1 MKLTIG
7 KTVAGER
14 NSKIGDSLVHASVLT
29 AVTLTD
35 AMSNNSQEGFS
46 VKLSLSHHVAISHL
60 RHDFS
65 LGMMLGDTWFHQGG
79 KKALS

>member
-35 AMSNNSQEGFS
+35 AMSNKSREGFS
-46 VKLSLSHHVAISHL
+46 VKLSLSLSLSHHVAISHL
-60 RHDFS
+60 RIRHDA
-65 LGMMLGDTWFHQGG
+65 W
-79 KKALS
+79 